1 MSRRKNDNLD
11 GSWDFDVDESN
22 ISWADDSSQ
31 EQEPQEQYTDST
43 SRPVYEVPQRK
54 RPQARA
60 EPELVMPSMKA
71 SPIQPRKRMAVQA
84 QALRQTSNSE
94 AAARP
99 AGTRGTPLHKHTR
112 DSPTM
117 GEFLSEAAGDS
128 LRFILDIIGQT
139 LRTLKTPISWI
150 LAAYALAAFV
160 TFTQNLVTSSLYSA
174 VSPICRLPGA
184 KYLDLPMC
192 HLPATGHVP
201 QITADKSVPVPEFD
215 ALMATQAHFEE
226 ILSDQ
231 STNVG
236 LPMDMKKSETS
247 IRDLRQVVRFSN
259 IPSKNELLHEFD
271 GFVETARIASYDLQK
286 FNSHVGRGVDA
297 VLSTAK
303 WTQRVLDDIDLK
315 SKERGLLPAFVSDT
329 LLAPFQPV
337 QFTEARLLHQY
348 IEHTHIVSSEIER
361 LIDEAQ
367 VLLQTLQ
374 NLEDRLEV
382 IHSISLRDG
391 EQVSGDRDEILG
403 HLWSKIGGN
412 KSKRD
417 RLERQLRLL
426 RQVGQYRK
434 SAFAHVANTIVK
446 LQGMQSELEELRTR
460 VGSAAA
466 AEEAG
471 AKHVPLSVHI
481 ENIKLGVERLEIGR
495 EKARELEQRQN
506 RRVLDG
512 SMESGA
518 GEVKYL
524 SSN

>member
-1 MSRRKNDNLD
+1 MSRGEKDDLEE
-11 GSWDFDVDESN
+11 SWNFEIDESN

-31 EQEPQEQYTDST
+31 EQYKPSPSRSARDSLQQTRAPIRSEPQFI
-43 SRPVYEVPQRK
+43 
-54 RPQARA
+54 
-60 EPELVMPSMKA
+60 MPSMQA
-71 SPIQPRKRMAVQA
+71 SPIQPRKRVMTQPQSSQQKASIEA
-84 QALRQTSNSE
+84 QAKSS
-94 AAARP
+94 
-99 AGTRGTPLHKHTR
+99 GTRGSRPREQDRGNTTL
-112 DSPTM
+112 
-117 GEFLSEAAGDS
+117 GEFFFEAADNS
-128 LRFILDIIGQT
+128 LRFVLDIIGQT

-160 TFTQNLVTSSLYSA
+160 TFTQNLITSSLYSA
-174 VSPICRLPGA
+174 ISPICRIPGA

-192 HLPATGHVP
+192 HLPATEHTP
-201 QITADKSVPVPEFD
+201 QITADKSIPVPEFD

-226 ILSDQ
+226 IMSDQ

-297 VLSTAK
+297 VLSTAR

-315 SKERGLLPAFVSDT
+315 SQERGLLPAFISDT

-337 QFTEARLLHQY
+337 QFTEARLLNQY
-348 IEHTHIVSSEIER
+348 IEHTHVVSGEIER

-367 VLLQTLQ
+367 ILLQTLQ

-412 KSKRD
+412 KAKRD
-417 RLERQLRLL
+417 RFERQLKLL

-471 AKHVPLSVHI
+471 ARHVPLSVHI

-512 SMESGA
+512 SVGGGA
-518 GEVKYL
+518 GEVRYL
-524 SSN
+524 SSD